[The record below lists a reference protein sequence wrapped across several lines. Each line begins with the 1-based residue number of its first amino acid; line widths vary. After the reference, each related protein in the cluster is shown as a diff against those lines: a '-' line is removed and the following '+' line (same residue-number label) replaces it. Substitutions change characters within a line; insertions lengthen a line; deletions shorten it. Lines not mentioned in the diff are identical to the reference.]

1 MFAADYFQNLGF
13 QNYWQ
18 ITFVILTAIII
29 ACNIGLMFVPEQ
41 QPTERQAE
49 QKNTDQL
56 IIDKL
61 GSSNLIARV
70 IAWIIGTVIGPFISF
85 FKSKGIKIA
94 LYII

>member
-1 MFAADYFQNLGF
+1 MNTLKGIGIGSQVHYILLPIHPYFQNLGF

-49 QKNTDQL
+49 
-56 IIDKL
+56 
-61 GSSNLIARV
+61 
-70 IAWIIGTVIGPFISF
+70 
-85 FKSKGIKIA
+85 
-94 LYII
+94 